1 MKTIMNQTRCNN
13 LFNKLGI
20 LHACGDYAGYY
31 QNEAYS
37 LLNLD
42 NNFEGSEWADI
53 MSDSKGNQYAVHAEG
68 DLTLDGFCEYRKLED
83 NEKVKDF
90 GTDFLK

>member
-13 LFNKLGI
+13 LFNQLCI